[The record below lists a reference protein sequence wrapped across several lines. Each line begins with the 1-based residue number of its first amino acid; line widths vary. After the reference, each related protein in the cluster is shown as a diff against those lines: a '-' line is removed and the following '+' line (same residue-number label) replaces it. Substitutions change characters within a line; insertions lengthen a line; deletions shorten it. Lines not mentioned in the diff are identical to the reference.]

1 MQYHNEYQTTK
12 DTADDSTYDY
22 AMRWVHTGK
31 TVPIDGSASGGVN
44 DAKANLEA
52 VHPIYMIPW
61 GAVERCHQLFKQAG
75 L

>member
-1 MQYHNEYQTTK
+1 MQYHSEYQTTK
-12 DTADDSTYDY
+12 DTTDDSTSDY

-31 TVPIDGSASGGVN
+31 TVPIDGSASDEVN
-44 DAKANLEA
+44 DAKAKLQA

-61 GAVERCHQLFKQAG
+61 GAVERCHQLFKLAG